1 MTADELDD
9 YLERARIESASVAA
23 PADFTDRVMR
33 SVRAPASAPAHV
45 DLLTSTVPSGALVA
59 SGALLMLTV
68 GGATTLA
75 AVVLMAIGFLWM
87 WVDDPFGAEMTIRLT
102 PW

>member
-59 SGALLMLTV
+59 SGALLNRSSVEAFLSAWLPSCVPSAASSAQRV
-68 GGATTLA
+68 GLRPALPSPT
-75 AVVLMAIGFLWM
+75 
-87 WVDDPFGAEMTIRLT
+87 R
-102 PW
+102 